1 MKDTAKPTA
10 PIGPGVDLYVHIF
23 HLKADFQ
30 CQIQVKYTN
39 AMDSCQ
45 PEKHLWP
52 QR

>member
-10 PIGPGVDLYVHIF
+10 PSGPGVGIFVRIF

-39 AMDSCQ
+39 AVDSCQ
-45 PEKHLWP
+45 PQKHL
-52 QR
+52 